1 MRNLAGV
8 EPSADGRYG
17 DWRDAPDRVAPTV
30 LLLGG
35 LFTSPPLYVPM
46 RRRLLDRGAAAVVV
60 APVWLPDW
68 LIALGRDVGAI
79 LTRSG
84 KALLEA
90 SEVAASSPETRGAPL
105 LVVGHSAGGLSARI
119 LTSDVPFLGRRLGA
133 AGRIGAIVTLGTP
146 HRVAYG
152 RSLGRMI
159 AARAAEFADQAV
171 PGPRFAPSVG
181 YMTVSS
187 RFVVGRRN
195 GNVRERAALMLYR
208 GIMRPTPGVPIEGDG
223 LVPVDA
229 AFLPGAESLV
239 LDRIVHGQFGGSP
252 WYGSSEAI
260 DVWWPAAVDLWR
272 AALRA
277 RVDAAHGRA
286 QEESSFD
293 RTTGRR

>member
-1 MRNLAGV
+1 MRDLAGV
-8 EPSADGRYG
+8 EPPQNGRFG
-17 DWRDAPDRVAPTV
+17 DWRDEPDRVAPTV

-68 LIALGRDVGAI
+68 LLALGRGIGAI

-84 KALLEA
+84 RALLEA
-90 SEVAASSPETRGAPL
+90 ADVAASSPVTRGAPL

-119 LTSDVPFLGRRLGA
+119 LTSEVPFLGRRLGA

-146 HRVAYG
+146 NRVAYG

-171 PGPRFAPSVG
+171 PGPRFAPSIG

-187 RFVVGRRN
+187 RFVVGRRS
-195 GNVRERAALMLYR
+195 GNVRERAALTLYR
-208 GIMRPTPGVPIEGDG
+208 GIMRPMPGVPIEGDG

-252 WYGSSEAI
+252 WYGSTEAI
-260 DVWWPAAVDLWR
+260 DIWWPAAVELWR

-277 RVDAAHGRA
+277 RIEAAHGRV
-286 QEESSFD
+286 SPGSPFD
-293 RTTGRR
+293 RARGRR